1 MDLYPNNPR
10 LVSLFSAALLSI
22 GGAASIFSP
31 FAVGIISDYTGSLL
45 PGLSIF
51 AVVAWTLGL
60 AGMLLPETGQKLTPS
75 EHSIQI

>member
-31 FAVGIISDYTGSLL
+31 FTVGVISDYTGSLL

-51 AVVAWTLGL
+51 AIMAWSLGL
-60 AGMLLPETGQKLTPS
+60 AGMLLPETGKFINPTKN
-75 EHSIQI
+75 IND